1 MRELTRRNDARKIFD
16 AVDED
21 GSGTLSTDEV
31 GRRKNDSEERWA
43 RTKLLGCQTTCR
55 RFGLSPVGHLKRL
68 Q

>member
-1 MRELTRRNDARKIFD
+1 VLHARRP
-16 AVDED
+16 
-21 GSGTLSTDEV
+21 GSVASLAETSGWVATDEV